1 MLNILR
7 QIIFYI
13 SLLLIGLLGFF
24 ISLAKP
30 FHPNNVFYFC
40 RIFGKFASTLMGFKV
55 EIQNH
60 EIFEKHKNFV
70 VISNHQDNMDIIV
83 CSHAVPKGCVSLG
96 KKSIKWVPLFGQ
108 FYWLS
113 GNILIDR
120 SNKRKALASM
130 NLIKEKLTN
139 PKSNMSIWIMP
150 EGTRSK
156 GRGVLPFKKGAFIT
170 ALNTGLP
177 IIPVAIST
185 FEKSI
190 DLNKWSPG
198 TMKMRVLDPIPTA
211 GLTKEDLPELMEK
224 CRNQLIENIEE
235 LDKSQS

>member
-1 MLNILR
+1 
-7 QIIFYI
+7 
-13 SLLLIGLLGFF
+13 
-24 ISLAKP
+24 
-30 FHPNNVFYFC
+30 
-40 RIFGKFASTLMGFKV
+40 MGIKIEV
-55 EIQNH
+55 QNR
-60 EIFEKHKNFV
+60 EIFKRHKNFV
-70 VISNHQDNMDIIV
+70 VISNHQHNMDIIV
-83 CSHAVPKGCVSLG
+83 ASHATPKGCVSLG

-130 NLIKEKLTN
+130 NLIKEKLTD
-139 PKSNMSIWIMP
+139 PDSNMSIWIMP

-156 GRGVLPFKKGAFIT
+156 GRGILPFKKGAFIT

-185 FEKSI
+185 FENSI

-198 TMKMRVLDPIPTA
+198 TIKVKVLEPIPTA
-211 GLTKEDLPELMEK
+211 GLSKEDLPELIEK
-224 CRNQLIENIEE
+224 CRNLMIQNVNE
-235 LDKSQS
+235 LDKSLS